1 MATKTKTKTTKPAT
15 KPSTTKTLALRD
27 KKTTPAVKAGEKV
40 AGTKIAR
47 AARSLHEEGTAARAA
62 RIEVPLRS
70 LKATVSGGRTAA
82 VKPARLQKAVD
93 KAARGELEKTARAE
107 KTKTDRSRPEKTE
120 KPVRAR
126 RSQPL
131 IAGEIAEAMLG
142 ELGMAGEDSVLE
154 RQAARSQRERDLL
167 ARLAIS
173 MGRSDEM
180 PNLELAADIVFAD
193 DTDAVAHLITV
204 IERHDDLHAPDA
216 ARVIA
221 EVGTRAPEL
230 VLGHA
235 ERLVALIDTD
245 RREMLP
251 FTMMALSPVASKHA
265 EALWPS
271 RDLFWQS
278 LADLTQ
284 PADLSQA
291 GAVRLLASL
300 CAAGPDYARTLA
312 GGLVDLLGKCMPRDV
327 AFFAESVLPALGAA
341 HSHRAKP
348 VLDRRLKELT
358 PAEVARL
365 RRAQRAAQL
374 GQPLAA

>member
-1 MATKTKTKTTKPAT
+1 VALTRTLTATKTKTTKTAT
-15 KPSTTKTLALRD
+15 KPASKKAVTLRD
-27 KKTTPAVKAGEKV
+27 KKVATPKVMRTGEKLGG
-40 AGTKIAR
+40 AKIAR
-47 AARSLHEEGTAARAA
+47 AARSLKDEKAMTTASTTRL
-62 RIEVPLRS
+62 EVPLRS
-70 LKATVSGGRTAA
+70 LKAPVSGTKRTLSAKA
-82 VKPARLQKAVD
+82 SRVEKPAK
-93 KAARGELEKTARAE
+93 AE
-107 KTKTDRSRPEKTE
+107 KPT
-120 KPVRAR
+120 RAR
-126 RSQPL
+126 RAAPMVAS
-131 IAGEIAEAMLG
+131 EIAEAMLG
-142 ELGMAGEDSVLE
+142 ELGIAGEDSALE

-173 MGRSDEM
+173 VGRSDEM

-193 DTDAVAHLITV
+193 DAEAVSVLIAV

-216 ARVIA
+216 ARVVA

-235 ERLVALIDTD
+235 ERLIEMIDVT

-251 FTMMALSPVASKHA
+251 FTMLALSPVASKHA

-284 PADLSQA
+284 PAELAPA
-291 GAVRLLASL
+291 GAVRLLAAL

>member
-1 MATKTKTKTTKPAT
+1 VALTRTLTATKTKTKTAATKPAPKKAVT
-15 KPSTTKTLALRD
+15 LRD
-27 KKTTPAVKAGEKV
+27 KKSPAPVKAGEKL
-40 AGTKIAR
+40 GTPKIPR
-47 AARSLHEEGTAARAA
+47 AARSLKSEAAAGKTAARVEVALRNVKAPINPKRPVAA
-62 RIEVPLRS
+62 
-70 LKATVSGGRTAA
+70 KAT
-82 VKPARLQKAVD
+82 
-93 KAARGELEKTARAE
+93 RAE
-107 KTKTDRSRPEKTE
+107 KPMRVEKSTKAEKADKAVRSR
-120 KPVRAR
+120 
-126 RSQPL
+126 RSPAM
-131 IAGEIAEAMLG
+131 IASEIAEAMLG
-142 ELGMAGEDSVLE
+142 ELGIAGEDSALE

-167 ARLAIS
+167 SRLAIS
-173 MGRSDEM
+173 VGRSDEM

-193 DTDAVAHLITV
+193 DAEAVSILIAV
-204 IERHDDLHAPDA
+204 IERHDDVHAPDA
-216 ARVIA
+216 ARVVA
-221 EVGTRAPEL
+221 EVGTRAPDL

-235 ERLVALIDTD
+235 ERLIEMIDAA

-251 FTMMALSPVASKHA
+251 FTMLALSPVASKHA
-265 EALWPS
+265 ESLWSS

-284 PADLSQA
+284 PASLAQA
-291 GAVRLLASL
+291 GAVRLLAAL

-327 AFFAESVLPALGAA
+327 AFFAESVLPALGSA

>member
-1 MATKTKTKTTKPAT
+1 VALTRTLTATKTKTTKTAAKPAPKKAVT
-15 KPSTTKTLALRD
+15 LRD
-27 KKTTPAVKAGEKV
+27 KKGDKLGT
-40 AGTKIAR
+40 TKIAR
-47 AARSLHEEGTAARAA
+47 AARSLKDEVVAGKTAARVEVALRSVKAPVAPKRSTAAKTA
-62 RIEVPLRS
+62 RIE
-70 LKATVSGGRTAA
+70 
-82 VKPARLQKAVD
+82 KP
-93 KAARGELEKTARAE
+93 ARAE
-107 KTKTDRSRPEKTE
+107 KPAKADKA
-120 KPVRAR
+120 VRAR
-126 RSQPL
+126 RAPAM
-131 IAGEIAEAMLG
+131 IASEIAEAMLG
-142 ELGMAGEDSVLE
+142 ELGIAGEDSALE

-167 ARLAIS
+167 ARLATS
-173 MGRSDEM
+173 VGRSDEM

-193 DTDAVAHLITV
+193 DADAVSILIAV

-216 ARVIA
+216 ARVVA
-221 EVGTRAPEL
+221 EVGTRAPDL

-235 ERLVALIDTD
+235 ERLIELIDQS

-251 FTMMALSPVASKHA
+251 YTMLALSPVASKHA
-265 EALWPS
+265 EALWSS
-271 RDLFWQS
+271 RDLFWQA

-284 PADLSQA
+284 PADLAQA

>member
-1 MATKTKTKTTKPAT
+1 MALTRTLTATKTKTTKTAT
-15 KPSTTKTLALRD
+15 KPASKKAVTLRD
-27 KKTTPAVKAGEKV
+27 KKAATPKVMKTGEKLV
-40 AGTKIAR
+40 TAKIAR
-47 AARSLHEEGTAARAA
+47 SARSLKDEKAMATASTT

-70 LKATVSGGRTAA
+70 LKAPVSPKRSVPAKA
-82 VKPARLQKAVD
+82 RVEKPAKAD
-93 KAARGELEKTARAE
+93 K
-107 KTKTDRSRPEKTE
+107 S
-120 KPVRAR
+120 VRAR
-126 RSQPL
+126 RASPMV
-131 IAGEIAEAMLG
+131 ASEIAEAMLG
-142 ELGMAGEDSVLE
+142 ELGIAGEDSALE

-173 MGRSDEM
+173 VGRSDEM

-193 DTDAVAHLITV
+193 DADAVSILIAV
-204 IERHDDLHAPDA
+204 IERHDDVHAPDA
-216 ARVIA
+216 ARVVA

-235 ERLVALIDTD
+235 ERLIEMIDPA

-251 FTMMALSPVASKHA
+251 FTMLALSPVASKHA

-271 RDLFWQS
+271 RDLFWQA

-284 PADLSQA
+284 PAELPQA

>member
-1 MATKTKTKTTKPAT
+1 VALTTRTLTATKTKTTAKPA
-15 KPSTTKTLALRD
+15 P
-27 KKTTPAVKAGEKV
+27 KKTTGLSSKKAETPKV
-40 AGTKIAR
+40 LKTTDKLGAAKIAR
-47 AARSLHEEGTAARAA
+47 TARSLKSDKPLKAA

-70 LKATVSGGRTAA
+70 LKAPLSPRRPTTS
-82 VKPARLQKAVD
+82 KPA
-93 KAARGELEKTARAE
+93 ARAE
-107 KTKTDRSRPEKTE
+107 KAEKAEKTPKAE
-120 KPVRAR
+120 KAEKQVRAR
-126 RSQPL
+126 RASPIL
-131 IAGEIAEAMLG
+131 ASEIAEAMLG
-142 ELGMAGEDSVLE
+142 ELGLSGEDSALA

-167 ARLAIS
+167 ARLAVS
-173 MGRSDEM
+173 VGRSDEM

-193 DTDAVAHLITV
+193 DADAVSTLISV
-204 IERHDDLHAPDA
+204 IERHDDVHAPDA
-216 ARVIA
+216 ARVVA

-230 VLGHA
+230 VAAHA
-235 ERLVALIDTD
+235 ERLIELIDAT

-251 FTMMALSPVASKHA
+251 FTMLALSPVASKHA

-271 RDLFWQS
+271 RDLFWQA

-284 PADLSQA
+284 PAELAQA

-358 PAEVARL
+358 PAEIARL

>member
-1 MATKTKTKTTKPAT
+1 VALKTRTLTATTKTKTTKAKPAPKKAAVSLREGKMAT
-15 KPSTTKTLALRD
+15 PKVLKTAD
-27 KKTTPAVKAGEKV
+27 KLGTAKIARGARSLKAEKAVKAG
-40 AGTKIAR
+40 
-47 AARSLHEEGTAARAA
+47 

-70 LKATVSGGRTAA
+70 LKAPVGPKRPVAA
-82 VKPARLQKAVD
+82 KARPD
-93 KAARGELEKTARAE
+93 KAERAE
-107 KTKTDRSRPEKTE
+107 RPEKVEKAE

-126 RSQPL
+126 RATSMV
-131 IAGEIAEAMLG
+131 ASEIAEAMLG
-142 ELGMAGEDSVLE
+142 ELGMAGEDNALA

-167 ARLAIS
+167 ARLAVS
-173 MGRSDEM
+173 VGRADEM

-193 DTDAVAHLITV
+193 DADAVGVLIGI
-204 IERHDDLHAPDA
+204 IERHDELHAPDA
-216 ARVIA
+216 ARVVA
-221 EVGTRAPEL
+221 EVGTRAPDL

-235 ERLVALIDTD
+235 ERLVEMIDPS

-251 FTMMALSPVASKHA
+251 FTMLALAPVASKHA
-265 EALWPS
+265 ESLWSS
-271 RDLFWQS
+271 RELFWQA

-284 PADLSQA
+284 PAELPQA